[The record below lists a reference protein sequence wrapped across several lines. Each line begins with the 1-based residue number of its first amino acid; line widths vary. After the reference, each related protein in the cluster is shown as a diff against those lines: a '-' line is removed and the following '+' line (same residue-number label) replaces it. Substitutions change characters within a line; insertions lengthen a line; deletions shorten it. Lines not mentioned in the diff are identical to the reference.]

1 MRQAEASVW
10 LVTGELLESL
20 WLRRVGKELTTA
32 QDNAILWTK
41 KTNVRKNG
49 FNPKSVILRG
59 HSDFH
64 RHFKLLF

>member
-1 MRQAEASVW
+1 MKQAEASVW
-10 LVTGELLESL
+10 LATGDPLEPL

-59 HSDFH
+59 RSDSH
-64 RHFKLLF
+64 GHFKVLF